1 MKKIKTQDYSQ
12 IPAYK
17 DFAFEPFQKGYIPV
31 SRVESWQEFNSLF
44 SQEFEK
50 CIYRGH
56 KEGSWTLSTSFSRL
70 CNNPG
75 EHEITEMLA
84 IFKSTLKEMNLKDNS
99 GNYYYEYDDAHLWG
113 LGRHHGLLTPTLD
126 WSYDPSVA
134 LFFAF
139 EDPNNN
145 DVQNPY
151 SAIYLLDKNYIQK
164 NLKEKIK
171 ILDSIHPEN
180 NRAINQKGL
189 FTLTAS
195 YVPMEEIIVADEEN
209 AHKYFRKI
217 YIRRE
222 DQKNCV
228 RFLDKQGINKKT
240 LYPNSLEGAVHYSN
254 LQARKFF
261 RSIFPGGPIITIR
274 QKVVNPV
281 IEKEKIVKKLKSLKP
296 SQNDNGLNLA
306 AECIFEIFYE
316 LRKINSNDTN
326 FINKLD
332 LFYNEYSSE

>member
-1 MKKIKTQDYSQ
+1 MKKIQPKEYNQ
-12 IPAYK
+12 IPIYNN
-17 DFAFEPFQKGYIPV
+17 FVLEPFQQGYIPV
-31 SRVESWQEFNSLF
+31 SRVESWQEFNLLL
-44 SQEFEK
+44 QETGTF
-50 CIYRGH
+50 IYRGH
-56 KEGSWTLSTSFSRL
+56 KEGGWTLSTSFSRI
-70 CNNPG
+70 CNNPV

-84 IFKSTLKEMNLKDNS
+84 IFQSTLKEMKLKDNT
-99 GNYYYEYDDAHLWG
+99 GNYYHKYEDALLWG

-151 SAIYLLDKNYIQK
+151 SAIYLLDKNYIQN

-171 ILDSIHPEN
+171 ILDSIHPGN

-189 FTLTAS
+189 FTLTES
-195 YVPMEEIIVADEEN
+195 YVPIEEIIAADEEN

-217 YIRRE
+217 YTKRN
-222 DQKNCV
+222 DQKNCI

-261 RSIFPGGPIITIR
+261 RSIFPGGSIITIR
-274 QKVVNPV
+274 QKIVNPV

-296 SQNDNGLNLA
+296 NQNDNELNLA

-316 LRKINSNDTN
+316 LRKKNSSDTN

-332 LFYNEYSSE
+332 LIYNEYSSE